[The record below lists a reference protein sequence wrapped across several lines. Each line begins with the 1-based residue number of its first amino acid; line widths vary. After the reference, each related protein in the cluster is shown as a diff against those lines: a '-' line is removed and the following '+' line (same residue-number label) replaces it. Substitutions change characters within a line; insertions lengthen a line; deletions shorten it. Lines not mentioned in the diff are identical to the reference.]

1 MSEAKKL
8 PKPVYAA
15 AGAGEL
21 ALEQLRK
28 LPGRLGELRENAR
41 IEERLGKARENLRD
55 VGGKVRGLDK
65 DGLREAAMTAVGV
78 AAATAAK
85 AQVKAKETYADL
97 IERGERVA
105 AGERSP
111 IKVRATITKP
121 EAAKA
126 AETEAPAAPEAKV
139 AEEPKA
145 APRKRAPRA
154 KKTGE

>member
-41 IEERLGKARENLRD
+41 LEERLGKARENLRD

-85 AQVKAKETYADL
+85 AQVKARETYADL

-111 IKVRATITKP
+111 IKVRATIAKP
-121 EAAKA
+121 EGAEAPSA
-126 AETEAPAAPEAKV
+126 AETPEAKV
-139 AEEPKA
+139 AEEPKTT
-145 APRKRAPRA
+145 PRKRAPRA
-154 KKTGE
+154 KKTDGE

>member
-1 MSEAKKL
+1 MSETKKL

-55 VGGKVRGLDK
+55 VGENLRDVGDKVRGFDK

-85 AQVKAKETYADL
+85 AQVKAQETYTDL
-97 IERGERVA
+97 IERGQRVA

-111 IKVRATITKP
+111 IRVRATV
-121 EAAKA
+121 AKTR
-126 AETEAPAAPEAKV
+126 AEEPKV
-139 AEEPKA
+139 AEEPKTT
-145 APRKRAPRA
+145 PRKRAPRA
-154 KKTGE
+154 KKTAE